1 MIIDRVWA
9 MPNCRTFSIK
19 PVAELIEMYRPEEI
33 SIDPFSN
40 NARLADITNDLN
52 PDCESDFHLDA
63 KDFLE
68 QFEDESI
75 SMVLYDPPYSPRQ
88 VSECYKHFGYTVNME
103 TTQSSYWKKHKEQIS
118 RIVRAGGIVIACGW
132 NSGGIG
138 AKYGFEKEHI
148 RLIPHGGNHNDT
160 IIVVER
166 KRGEKNAV

>member
-19 PVAELIEMYRPEEI
+19 PVAELIEMYRPEGI

-75 SMVLYDPPYSPRQ
+75 SMVLYDPLILRDRYLS
-88 VSECYKHFGYTVNME
+88 VTS
-103 TTQSSYWKKHKEQIS
+103 IS
-118 RIVRAGGIVIACGW
+118 D
-132 NSGGIG
+132 
-138 AKYGFEKEHI
+138 I
-148 RLIPHGGNHNDT
+148 RLIWKLRKAVIGKNIRSRLAGLFVQAELLLPVGGT
-160 IIVVER
+160 AE
-166 KRGEKNAV
+166 E

>member
-1 MIIDRVWA
+1 
-9 MPNCRTFSIK
+9 
-19 PVAELIEMYRPEEI
+19 MYRPEGI

-103 TTQSSYWKKHKEQIS
+103 TTQSSYWKNIRS
-118 RIVRAGGIVIACGW
+118 RLAGLFVQAELLLPV
-132 NSGGIG
+132 GGT
-138 AKYGFEKEHI
+138 AEE
-148 RLIPHGGNHNDT
+148 
-160 IIVVER
+160 
-166 KRGEKNAV
+166 

>member
-19 PVAELIEMYRPEEI
+19 PVAELIEMYRPEGI
-33 SIDPFSN
+33 SINPFSN

-88 VSECYKHFGYTVNME
+88 VSECYKHFYSV
-103 TTQSSYWKKHKEQIS
+103 
-118 RIVRAGGIVIACGW
+118 
-132 NSGGIG
+132 
-138 AKYGFEKEHI
+138 
-148 RLIPHGGNHNDT
+148 
-160 IIVVER
+160 
-166 KRGEKNAV
+166 RGET

>member
-19 PVAELIEMYRPEEI
+19 PVAELIEMYRPEGI

-75 SMVLYDPPYSPRQ
+75 SMCCMIPLILRDRYLSVTS
-88 VSECYKHFGYTVNME
+88 
-103 TTQSSYWKKHKEQIS
+103 IS
-118 RIVRAGGIVIACGW
+118 D
-132 NSGGIG
+132 
-138 AKYGFEKEHI
+138 I
-148 RLIPHGGNHNDT
+148 RLIWKLRKAVIGKNIRSRLAGLFVQAELLLPVGGT
-160 IIVVER
+160 AE
-166 KRGEKNAV
+166 E